1 MFDGVRGHGI
11 GDVLV
16 AERAIALA
24 VLGEIKRDDRN
35 VFALGVGPDVGLGPM
50 QDRMDA
56 QMRARRRRGV
66 ELVPEFRRL
75 VAHVPSAF
83 GAARR
88 EHPLLGAGGFLV
100 AADAGDQAVKA
111 IFGERELQ
119 PFGLARGRSRG
130 RRQGG
135 IDGLDRRAG
144 LDPEIELP
152 FLAVAIAKRVHLRKF
167 LAGVDV
173 QAPGTARGR
182 RRPCA
187 PARSSR
193 WNPCRATTAAPASSA
208 ARRLRGK
215 CRCSGL
221 PARRGG
227 PWWAQAGGHRSE
239 ICRDRRALDV
249 TPTKAA
255 RSLAESLSRRC
266 ISGPWPLEVKIL

>member
-1 MFDGVRGHGI
+1 MFEAVDATGI
-11 GDVLV
+11 GDVGI
-16 AERAIALA
+16 AQRAIALA
-24 VLGEIKRDDRN
+24 VLREIQRDDRD

-50 QDRMDA
+50 QDRVDA

-88 EHPLLGAGGFLV
+88 EHPLLGAGRFLV
-100 AADAGDQAVKA
+100 AADAGDQSVEAV
-111 IFGERELQ
+111 FGERELQ
-119 PFGLARGRSRG
+119 SFGLARRRSRG
-130 RRQGG
+130 RRQGR
-135 IDGLDRRAG
+135 IDGFDRRAG

-167 LAGVDV
+167 LAGIDM

-193 WNPCRATTAAPASSA
+193 WNPCRATTAARASSA

-215 CRCSGL
+215 CRCSAL
-221 PARRGG
+221 RARRGG
-227 PWWAQAGGHRSE
+227 PSAGSAERSSAEILAWAGALGRPS
-239 ICRDRRALDV
+239 DR
-249 TPTKAA
+249 AA
-255 RSLAESLSRRC
+255 VFAELLSRRC
-266 ISGPWPLEVKIL
+266 ISGPWPLEAKIL